1 MKKILFLIATAMLMA
16 CSTDEFDVPQNASK
30 SEMTVTDSTTT
41 RINAKDSTN
50 NDTSEIIFTADSE
63 WNDTIVRTF

>member
-1 MKKILFLIATAMLMA
+1 MLMA
-16 CSTDEFDVPQNASK
+16 CSTDEFDVPQNVSK

-41 RINAKDSTN
+41 RTNVKDSTN

>member
-16 CSTDEFDVPQNASK
+16 CSTDELDVPQNASK

-63 WNDTIVRTF
+63 